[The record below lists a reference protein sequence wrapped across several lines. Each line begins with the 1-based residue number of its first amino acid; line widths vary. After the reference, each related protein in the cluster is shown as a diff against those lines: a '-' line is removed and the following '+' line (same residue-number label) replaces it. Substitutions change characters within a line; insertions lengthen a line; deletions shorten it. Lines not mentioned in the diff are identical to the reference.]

1 MKKGGANSKSKR
13 QQANK
18 PKFRVMQDRFID
30 DPSQMVDNMDGGM
43 SSQMSHQRN
52 NRGLNNISA
61 MNPAAIRNMSVTA

>member
-30 DPSQMVDNMDGGM
+30 DPSLMPDNQEVGM
-43 SSQMSHQRN
+43 SS
-52 NRGLNNISA
+52 
-61 MNPAAIRNMSVTA
+61 

>member
-30 DPSQMVDNMDGGM
+30 DPSLMADNIDGGM
-43 SSQMSHQRN
+43 SS
-52 NRGLNNISA
+52 
-61 MNPAAIRNMSVTA
+61 